1 MSTRRALDV
10 IQVNRPCSKAWDEM
24 PGDQQ
29 RRFCAHCQ
37 KHVHDLSSMSIDEA
51 ERLVC
56 ASAGNLCVRFA
67 RDPETGQVI
76 TLDYRPKP
84 TTSRRRALLTI
95 ASILSALGFTG
106 AWAAAKLLRKPAPR
120 PTVVVGD
127 LVPFSP
133 PANTQQAGTK

>member
-10 IQVNRPCSKAWDEM
+10 IQIDKPCSANWDEM
-24 PGDQQ
+24 RGDQQ
-29 RRFCAHCQ
+29 RRFCTHCQ
-37 KHVHDLSSMSIDEA
+37 KHVHDLSSISINEA

-56 ASAGNLCVRFA
+56 TSAGNLCVRFA

-84 TTSRRRALLTI
+84 TISRRRALLTI

-106 AWAAAKLLRKPAPR
+106 AWAAAKLLQK
-120 PTVVVGD
+120 
-127 LVPFSP
+127 
-133 PANTQQAGTK
+133 